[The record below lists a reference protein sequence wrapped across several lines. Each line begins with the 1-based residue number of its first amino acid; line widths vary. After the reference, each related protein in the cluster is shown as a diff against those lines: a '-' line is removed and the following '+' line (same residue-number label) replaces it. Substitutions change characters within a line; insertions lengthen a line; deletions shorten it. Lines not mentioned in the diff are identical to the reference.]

1 MRRLIRALIAALPLI
16 PLGLVAVVAPAPA
29 AQAEDN
35 GVGLTPALGWSSWS
49 FIRHDPTAANIEAQ
63 ARAMKSSGLARAGFQ
78 YVNVDDF
85 WYQCPGSQGPNVDQ
99 YGRWVIDN
107 SKFPAGGGA
116 GGSENGIQVVA
127 DYVHHLG
134 LKFGLYVTPGISKQ
148 AVAQNTPIAGTSYT
162 ADQIAE
168 PAVSEHN
175 YNCGGMVGIDYSKPG
190 AQAFINSWA
199 DQFASWGVDY
209 IKLDGVGSFD
219 IPDVQAWSQ
228 ALRQTGRPI
237 HLELSNSLAI
247 ADASTWAQYS
257 NGWRTGGDIE
267 CYGCESSGS
276 SYPLTDWANVESRFS
291 QVAQWQPYG
300 GPGAFNDYDSLEV
313 GNGSNDG
320 LTPAERQTQ
329 MSLWSLAASPLILG
343 TDLTHLDPL
352 DLSYLTNRA
361 VLSVDQDSID
371 ASRVADSSTAQV
383 FAKTEKSGDVV
394 AGLFNTSSQAEVVS
408 TTAAAVGLPASNAYL
423 LNDLW
428 RHRLTESG
436 GVIAADVPAHGVA
449 LFRIRPVT
457 QSAAGLVPPNT
468 TLAETGLATLTG
480 GQPGTATVSFTN
492 DGVQPVPSVR
502 LTLAAPAGWTVTP
515 GAASLGPVAPG
526 ATVQATFTVTA
537 PAPPSGELF
546 GNGSLTADASYQWRA
561 FSQKDALTVSV
572 TTTSPVQSPWRTY
585 SSATDAP
592 AAFGQSG
599 QQFAIEGAGADL
611 YSGTDAY
618 SSIYQPG
625 LVGAAATIE
634 TKVTAQ
640 QNMTGYAK
648 AGILVRNDMTGSG
661 TSPEGVILFESP
673 SGGIQL
679 EWASGGGDFINSV
692 TPANGTI
699 PESLPVYLELVRDG
713 SAYTGYYSYDG
724 TSWLKVGSATLT
736 GQAATQD
743 AGMFL
748 TSHAAGQPGQATFS
762 GFTVTGSAATPPLAT
777 SYEAEAAANTIA
789 GGAGATA
796 CPTCS
801 GGAKVGFVGAGGT
814 LTFTG
819 VTVPSAGTYQVTIAY
834 LDGSATGRQADVT
847 VNGGPAQLVQFAPT
861 GSFSTVGTL
870 TVPLALTAGS
880 NSIEFSNPS
889 AYAPDFDR
897 IIVGAAPS

>member
-1 MRRLIRALIAALPLI
+1 MRRSICALITALPLI
-16 PLGLVAVVAPAPA
+16 PLGLAAAVVTAPT

-49 FIRHDPTAANIEAQ
+49 FVRHDPTAAGIEAQ
-63 ARAMKSSGLARAGFQ
+63 ARAMKTSGLARVGFQ

-99 YGRWVIDN
+99 YGRWVTDN
-107 SKFPAGGGA
+107 SKFPADGA
-116 GGSENGIQVVA
+116 ENGIQVVA
-127 DYVHHLG
+127 NYVHHLG
-134 LKFGLYVTPGISKQ
+134 LKFGLYVTPGISAQ
-148 AVAQNTPIAGTSYT
+148 AVAANTPIEGTSYT

-168 PAVSEHN
+168 PSVSEHN

-190 AQAFINSWA
+190 AQAFIDSWA
-199 DQFASWGVDY
+199 DEFASWGVDY
-209 IKLDGVGSFD
+209 VKLDGVGSFD

-228 ALRQTGRPI
+228 ALQQTGRPI

-267 CYGCESSGS
+267 CYGCETSGT

-300 GPGAFNDYDSLEV
+300 GPGAFNDYDSLEL

-371 ASRVADSSTAQV
+371 ASRVADSAVAQV
-383 FAKTEKSGDVV
+383 FAKTEKNGDVV

-428 RHRLTESG
+428 RHRLSESG
-436 GVIAADVPAHGVA
+436 STIAADVPAHGVA
-449 LFRIRPVT
+449 LLRIRPIA
-457 QSAAGLVPPNT
+457 QAAAGLVPPST
-468 TLAETGLATLTG
+468 TLAETGLSTLTG
-480 GQPGTATVSFTN
+480 GQPGTATVAFTN

-502 LTLAAPAGWTVTP
+502 LTLSAPAGWTVTP

-526 ATVQATFTVTA
+526 ATTTATFTVTA
-537 PAPPSGELF
+537 PAPPAGDLF
-546 GNGSLTADASYQWRA
+546 GSGTVTADASYQWKA
-561 FSQKDALTVSV
+561 FRIKDSVPVSV
-572 TTTSPVQSPWRTY
+572 TTTSPVRAPYKTY

-611 YSGTDAY
+611 FSGTDAY

-625 LVGAAATIE
+625 VVGATATIE
-634 TKVTAQ
+634 TEVTAQ
-640 QNMTGYAK
+640 QDMTGYAK
-648 AGILVRNDMTGSG
+648 AGIMVRNDITGSG

-679 EWASGGGDFINSV
+679 EWDNNGGGFINSV
-692 TPANGTI
+692 APPNGTI
-699 PESLPVYLELVRDG
+699 PESLPVYLELVRNG
-713 SAYTGYYSYDG
+713 STYTGYYSYDG
-724 TSWLKVGSATLT
+724 SSWLQVGSATLT

-748 TSHAAGQPGQATFS
+748 TSHAAGQPGQATFN
-762 GFTVTGSAATPPLAT
+762 GFSVTASAATPPLAT

-789 GGAGATA
+789 GGAGVTS
-796 CPTCS
+796 CSTCS
-801 GGAKVGFVGAGGT
+801 GGSKVGFVGEGGT
-814 LTFTG
+814 LTFNG
-819 VTVPSAGTYQVTIAY
+819 VSVPSAGTYQVTVAY
-834 LDGSATGRQADVT
+834 LDGSATGRQADVS
-847 VNGGPAQLVQFAPT
+847 VNGGPAQLVQFTPT
-861 GSFSTVGTL
+861 GSFSTVGTM
-870 TVPLALTAGS
+870 TIPLALTAGA
-880 NSIEFSNPS
+880 NTIEFSNPS

>member
-1 MRRLIRALIAALPLI
+1 MRRSICALITALPLI
-16 PLGLVAVVAPAPA
+16 PLGLAAAVVTAPT

-49 FIRHDPTAANIEAQ
+49 FVRHDPTAAGIEAQ
-63 ARAMKSSGLARAGFQ
+63 ARAMKTSGLARVGFQ

-99 YGRWVIDN
+99 YGRWVTDN
-107 SKFPAGGGA
+107 SKFPADGA
-116 GGSENGIQVVA
+116 ENGIQVVA
-127 DYVHHLG
+127 NYVHHLG
-134 LKFGLYVTPGISKQ
+134 LKFGLYVTPGISAQ
-148 AVAQNTPIAGTSYT
+148 AVAANTPIEGTSYT

-168 PAVSEHN
+168 PSVSEHN

-190 AQAFINSWA
+190 AQAFIDSWA
-199 DQFASWGVDY
+199 DEFASWGVDY
-209 IKLDGVGSFD
+209 VKLDGVGSFD

-228 ALRQTGRPI
+228 ALQQTGRPI

-267 CYGCESSGS
+267 CYGCETSGT

-300 GPGAFNDYDSLEV
+300 GPGAFNDYDSLEL

-371 ASRVADSSTAQV
+371 ASRVADSAVAQV
-383 FAKTEKSGDVV
+383 FAKTEKNGDVV

-428 RHRLTESG
+428 RHRLSESG
-436 GVIAADVPAHGVA
+436 PAIAADVPAHGVA
-449 LFRIRPVT
+449 LLRIRPIA
-457 QSAAGLVPPNT
+457 QAAAGLVPPST
-468 TLAETGLATLTG
+468 TLAETGLSTLTG
-480 GQPGTATVSFTN
+480 GQPGTATVAFTN

-502 LTLAAPAGWTVTP
+502 LTLSAPAGWTVTP

-526 ATVQATFTVTA
+526 ATTTATFTVTA
-537 PAPPSGELF
+537 PAPPAGDLF
-546 GNGSLTADASYQWRA
+546 GSGTVTADASYQWKA
-561 FSQKDALTVSV
+561 FRIKDSVPVSV
-572 TTTSPVQSPWRTY
+572 TTTSPVRAPYKTY

-611 YSGTDAY
+611 FSGTDAY

-625 LVGAAATIE
+625 VVGATATIE
-634 TKVTAQ
+634 TEVTAQ
-640 QNMTGYAK
+640 QDMTGYAK
-648 AGILVRNDMTGSG
+648 AGIMVRNDITGSG

-679 EWASGGGDFINSV
+679 EWDNNGGGFINSV
-692 TPANGTI
+692 APPNGTI
-699 PESLPVYLELVRDG
+699 PESLPVYLELVRNG
-713 SAYTGYYSYDG
+713 STYTGYYSYDG
-724 TSWLKVGSATLT
+724 SSWLQVGSATLT

-748 TSHAAGQPGQATFS
+748 TSHAAGQPGQATFN
-762 GFTVTGSAATPPLAT
+762 GFSVTASAATPPLAT

-789 GGAGATA
+789 GGAGVTS
-796 CPTCS
+796 CSTCS
-801 GGAKVGFVGAGGT
+801 GGSKVGFVGEGGT
-814 LTFTG
+814 LTFNG
-819 VTVPSAGTYQVTIAY
+819 VSVPSAGTYQVTVAY
-834 LDGSATGRQADVT
+834 LDGSATGRQADVS
-847 VNGGPAQLVQFAPT
+847 VNGGPAQLVQFTPT
-861 GSFSTVGTL
+861 GSFSTVGTM
-870 TVPLALTAGS
+870 TIPLALTAGA
-880 NSIEFSNPS
+880 NTIEFSNPS

>member
-1 MRRLIRALIAALPLI
+1 
-16 PLGLVAVVAPAPA
+16 
-29 AQAEDN
+29 
-35 GVGLTPALGWSSWS
+35 
-49 FIRHDPTAANIEAQ
+49 
-63 ARAMKSSGLARAGFQ
+63 
-78 YVNVDDF
+78 
-85 WYQCPGSQGPNVDQ
+85 
-99 YGRWVIDN
+99 
-107 SKFPAGGGA
+107 
-116 GGSENGIQVVA
+116 
-127 DYVHHLG
+127 
-134 LKFGLYVTPGISKQ
+134 
-148 AVAQNTPIAGTSYT
+148 
-162 ADQIAE
+162 
-168 PAVSEHN
+168 
-175 YNCGGMVGIDYSKPG
+175 MVGIDYSKPG
-190 AQAFINSWA
+190 AQAFIDSWA
-199 DQFASWGVDY
+199 DEFASWGVDY

-228 ALRQTGRPI
+228 ALRQAGRPI

-247 ADASTWAQYS
+247 ADASTWAQNS
-257 NGWRTGGDIE
+257 NGWRTGGDVE
-267 CYGCESSGS
+267 CYGCEPSGS
-276 SYPLTDWANVESRFS
+276 SYPLTDWANVESRFD

-300 GPGAFNDYDSLEV
+300 GPGAFNDYDSLEL

-329 MSLWSLAASPLILG
+329 MSLWALAASPLILG

-352 DLSYLTNRA
+352 DLSYLTNRS

-371 ASRVADSSTAQV
+371 ASRVSDSSTAQV

-408 TTAAAVGLPASNAYL
+408 TTAAAVGLPASNTYL
-423 LNDLW
+423 LNALW
-428 RHRLTESG
+428 SHRLSESG
-436 GVIAADVPAHGVA
+436 SAIAADVPAHGVA
-449 LFRIRPVT
+449 LLRIRPIA
-457 QSAAGLVPPNT
+457 QAAAGLVPPST
-468 TLAETGLATLTG
+468 TLSESGLSTLTG
-480 GQPGTATVSFTN
+480 GQPGTATVAFSN

-526 ATVQATFTVTA
+526 ATVQARFTVTA
-537 PAPPSGELF
+537 PAPPAGELF
-546 GNGSLTADASYQWRA
+546 GSGTVTADASYQWRA
-561 FSQKDALTVSV
+561 LRQENSVPVSV
-572 TTTSPVQSPWRTY
+572 TTTSPVQAPWKTY

-625 LVGAAATIE
+625 VAGAAATVRTE
-634 TKVTAQ
+634 VTAQ

-648 AGILVRNDMTGSG
+648 AGIMVRNDITGSG

-679 EWASGGGDFINSV
+679 EWASGGGDFIDSV

-699 PESLPVYLELVRDG
+699 PESLPVYLQLVRDG
-713 SAYTGYYSYDG
+713 STYTGYYSYDG
-724 TSWLKVGSATLT
+724 SSWLKVGSASLT

-748 TSHAAGQPGQATFS
+748 TSHAAGQPGQATFN
-762 GFTVTGSAATPPLAT
+762 GFSVTGSAATPPLAT

-789 GGAGATA
+789 GGAGVTA
-796 CPTCS
+796 CPACS
-801 GGAKVGFVGAGGT
+801 GGEKVGFVGEGGT
-814 LTFTG
+814 LTFND
-819 VTVPSAGTYQVTIAY
+819 VSVPSAGTYQVTIGY
-834 LDGSATGRQADVT
+834 LDGSATGRQADVS
-847 VNGGPAQLVQFAPT
+847 VNGGTAQPIQFTPT
-861 GSFSTVGTL
+861 GSFSAVGTMTIPL
-870 TVPLALTAGS
+870 TLTAGT
-880 NSIEFSNPS
+880 NTIEFSDPS

>member
-16 PLGLVAVVAPAPA
+16 PLGLVAAVAAAPA

-49 FIRHDPTAANIEAQ
+49 FVRHDPTAAGIEAQ
-63 ARAMKSSGLARAGFQ
+63 ARAMKTSGLARAGFQ

-85 WYQCPGSQGPNVDQ
+85 WYECPGSQGPNVDQ

-107 SKFPAGGGA
+107 SKFPADGT
-116 GGSENGIQVVA
+116 ENGIQVVA
-127 DYVHHLG
+127 NYVHHLG

-148 AVAQNTPIAGTSYT
+148 AVVQNTPIEGTSYT

-168 PAVSEHN
+168 PSVSENN

-190 AQAFINSWA
+190 AQAFIDSWA
-199 DQFASWGVDY
+199 DEFASWGVDY

-219 IPDVQAWSQ
+219 LPDVQAWSQ
-228 ALRQTGRPI
+228 ALQQTGRPI
-237 HLELSNSLAI
+237 HLELSNSLNI

-267 CYGCESSGS
+267 CYGCETSGT
-276 SYPLTDWANVESRFS
+276 SYPLTDWANVESRFN

-300 GPGAFNDYDSLEV
+300 GPGAFNDYDSLEL

-371 ASRVADSSTAQV
+371 ASRVADSAVAQV
-383 FAKTEKSGDVV
+383 FAKTEKNGDVV

-428 RHRLTESG
+428 RHRLSESG
-436 GVIAADVPAHGVA
+436 STIAADVPAHGVA
-449 LFRIRPVT
+449 LLRIRPIA
-457 QSAAGLVPPNT
+457 QAAAGLVPPST
-468 TLAETGLATLTG
+468 TLAETGLSTLTG
-480 GQPGTATVSFTN
+480 GQPGTATVAFTN

-502 LTLAAPAGWTVTP
+502 LTLSAPAGWTVTP

-537 PAPPSGELF
+537 PAPPAGELF
-546 GNGSLTADASYQWRA
+546 GSGTVAADASYQWKALRK
-561 FSQKDALTVSV
+561 KDSVPVSV
-572 TTTSPVQSPWRTY
+572 TTTSPVQAPYKTY

-592 AAFGQSG
+592 AAFGQAG

-625 LVGAAATIE
+625 VVGSAATIE
-634 TKVTAQ
+634 TEVTAQ
-640 QNMTGYAK
+640 RSMTGYAK
-648 AGILVRNDMTGSG
+648 AGIMVRNDITGSG
-661 TSPEGVILFESP
+661 TTPEGVILFESP

-679 EWASGGGDFINSV
+679 EWDNNGGDFINSV
-692 TPANGTI
+692 APPNGTI
-699 PESLPVYLELVRDG
+699 PESLPVYLELVRNG
-713 SAYTGYYSYDG
+713 STYTGYYSYDG
-724 TSWLKVGSATLT
+724 SSWLEVGSATLT

-748 TSHAAGQPGQATFS
+748 TSHAAGQPGQATFN
-762 GFTVTGSAATPPLAT
+762 GFSVTASAATPPLAT

-789 GGAGATA
+789 GGAGVTS
-796 CPTCS
+796 CSTCS
-801 GGAKVGFVGAGGT
+801 GGEKVGFVGEGGT
-814 LTFTG
+814 LTFNG
-819 VTVPSAGTYQVTIAY
+819 VSAPSAGTYQVTIAY
-834 LDGSATGRQADVT
+834 LDGSATGRQADVS
-847 VNGGPAQLVQFAPT
+847 VNGGPAQLVQFTPT
-861 GSFSTVGTL
+861 GSFSTVGTM
-870 TVPLALTAGS
+870 TIPLALTAG
-880 NSIEFSNPS
+880 NNTIEFSDPS

-897 IIVGAAPS
+897 MVVAGAPG

>member
-1 MRRLIRALIAALPLI
+1 MRRLICALITALPLI
-16 PLGLVAVVAPAPA
+16 PLGLVAAVAAAPA

-35 GVGLTPALGWSSWS
+35 GAGLTPALGWSSWS
-49 FIRHDPTAANIEAQ
+49 FVRHDPTAAGIEAQ
-63 ARAMKSSGLARAGFQ
+63 ARAMKTSGLARVGFQ

-99 YGRWVIDN
+99 YGRWVTDN
-107 SKFPAGGGA
+107 SKFPADGT
-116 GGSENGIQVVA
+116 ENGIQVVA

-148 AVAQNTPIAGTSYT
+148 AVAQNTPIEGTPYT

-168 PAVSEHN
+168 PSVSENN

-190 AQAFINSWA
+190 AQAFIDSWA
-199 DQFASWGVDY
+199 DEFASWGVDY

-237 HLELSNSLAI
+237 HLELSNSLNI

-267 CYGCESSGS
+267 CYGCETSGT
-276 SYPLTDWANVESRFS
+276 SYPLTDWANVESRFD

-300 GPGAFNDYDSLEV
+300 GPGAFNDYDSLEL

-371 ASRVADSSTAQV
+371 ASRVADTAVAQV
-383 FAKTEKSGDVV
+383 FAKTERSGDVV

-428 RHRLTESG
+428 RHRLSESG
-436 GVIAADVPAHGVA
+436 STIAADVPAHGVA
-449 LFRIRPVT
+449 LLRIRPIA
-457 QSAAGLVPPNT
+457 QAAAGLVPPST
-468 TLAETGLATLTG
+468 TLAETGLSTLTG
-480 GQPGTATVSFTN
+480 GQPGTATVAFTN

-502 LTLAAPAGWTVTP
+502 LTLSAPAGWTVTP

-526 ATVQATFTVTA
+526 ATTAATFTVTA
-537 PAPPSGELF
+537 PAPPAGELF
-546 GNGSLTADASYQWRA
+546 GSGTVTADASYQWKALRK
-561 FSQKDALTVSV
+561 KDSVPVSV
-572 TTTSPVQSPWRTY
+572 TTTSPVQAPYKTY

-625 LVGAAATIE
+625 VAGSTATIE
-634 TKVTAQ
+634 TEVTAQ
-640 QNMTGYAK
+640 QSMTGYAK
-648 AGILVRNDMTGSG
+648 AGIMVRNDITGSG

-679 EWASGGGDFINSV
+679 EWDNNGGDFINSV
-692 TPANGTI
+692 APPNGTI
-699 PESLPVYLELVRDG
+699 PESLPVYLELVRSG
-713 SAYTGYYSYDG
+713 SSYTGYYSYDG
-724 TSWLKVGSATLT
+724 SSWLEVGSATLA

-748 TSHAAGQPGQATFS
+748 TSHAAGQPGQATFN
-762 GFTVTGSAATPPLAT
+762 GFSVTAGAATPPLAT

-789 GGAGATA
+789 GGAGAAA

-801 GGAKVGFVGAGGT
+801 GGQKVGFVGEGGT
-814 LTFTG
+814 LTFND
-819 VTVPSAGTYQVTIAY
+819 VSVPAAGTYQVTMAY
-834 LDGSATGRQADVT
+834 LDGSATGRQADVS
-847 VNGGPAQLVQFAPT
+847 VNGGPAQLVQFTPT
-861 GSFSTVGTL
+861 GSFSTVGTM
-870 TVPLALTAGS
+870 TIPLALTARS

>member
-1 MRRLIRALIAALPLI
+1 MKRLIRALIAALPLI
-16 PLGLVAVVAPAPA
+16 PLGLVAAVAAAPA

-49 FIRHDPTAANIEAQ
+49 FIRHDPTAADIEAQ
-63 ARAMKSSGLARAGFQ
+63 ARAMKSSGLARVGFQ

-85 WYQCPGSQGPNVDQ
+85 WYECPGSQGPNVDS
-99 YGRWVIDN
+99 YGRWVTDPT
-107 SKFPAGGGA
+107 KFPPDGT
-116 GGSENGIQVVA
+116 ENGIQAVA

-134 LKFGLYVTPGISKQ
+134 LKFGLYVTPGISAQ
-148 AVAQNTPIAGTSYT
+148 AVAQNTPIEGTPYT

-168 PAVSEHN
+168 PSVSEHN

-190 AQAFINSWA
+190 AQAFIDSWA
-199 DQFASWGVDY
+199 DEFASWGVDY
-209 IKLDGVGSFD
+209 LKLDGVGSFD

-247 ADASTWAQYS
+247 ADASTWARSS

-267 CYGCESSGS
+267 CYGCEPSGS
-276 SYPLTDWANVESRFS
+276 SYPLTDWANVESRFD

-300 GPGAFNDYDSLEV
+300 GPGAFNDYDSLEL

-329 MSLWSLAASPLILG
+329 MSLWALAASPLILG

-371 ASRVADSSTAQV
+371 ASRVSDSSTAQV

-394 AGLFNTSSQAEVVS
+394 VGLFNTSSQAEVVS

-423 LNDLW
+423 LNALW
-428 RHRLTESG
+428 SHRLTESG
-436 GVIAADVPAHGVA
+436 PAIAADVPAHGVA
-449 LFRIRPVT
+449 LLRIRPIA
-457 QSAAGLVPPNT
+457 QAAAGLVPPST
-468 TLAETGLATLTG
+468 TLTESGLSTLTG
-480 GQPGTATVSFTN
+480 GQPGTATVAFSN
-492 DGVQPVPSVR
+492 DGVQPVPAVR

-515 GAASLGPVAPG
+515 GSASLGPVAPG
-526 ATVQATFTVTA
+526 ATVQAKFTVTA
-537 PAPPSGELF
+537 PAPPAGELF
-546 GNGSLTADASYQWRA
+546 GNGSVTAQASYQWRA
-561 FSQKDALTVSV
+561 LRQENSVTVSV
-572 TTTSPVQSPWRTY
+572 TTTSPVQAPYHTY

-625 LVGAAATIE
+625 AVGSTATVQTE
-634 TKVTAQ
+634 VTAQ

-648 AGILVRNDMTGSG
+648 AGIMVRNDITGSG

-679 EWASGGGDFINSV
+679 EWAVRRRGLHQLGDPGQRHHPGEPAGLPGAGPERVHVHRLLLLRRRVLAPGGQRHADRAGGDPGRRDV
-692 TPANGTI
+692 PHLARRGPARPGDVQRVQRHWQCGH
-699 PESLPVYLELVRDG
+699 P
-713 SAYTGYYSYDG
+713 
-724 TSWLKVGSATLT
+724 
-736 GQAATQD
+736 
-743 AGMFL
+743 
-748 TSHAAGQPGQATFS
+748 AAGH
-762 GFTVTGSAATPPLAT
+762 
-777 SYEAEAAANTIA
+777 
-789 GGAGATA
+789 
-796 CPTCS
+796 
-801 GGAKVGFVGAGGT
+801 
-814 LTFTG
+814 
-819 VTVPSAGTYQVTIAY
+819 
-834 LDGSATGRQADVT
+834 
-847 VNGGPAQLVQFAPT
+847 LV
-861 GSFSTVGTL
+861 
-870 TVPLALTAGS
+870 
-880 NSIEFSNPS
+880 
-889 AYAPDFDR
+889 
-897 IIVGAAPS
+897 